1 MNREYHRWY
10 SPVLNRDMELL
21 VYGHAGARVIIFPT
35 SRGRF
40 YEWEDHGMI
49 AGCLREPLERGW
61 LQAFCVDAIDAES
74 WYARW
79 AHPGG
84 RAYRHHQYIEYLHN
98 EVLPFM
104 RWKNPHDYT
113 IALGASFGAF
123 HAAGLGLKY
132 PFEINRIFGICGI
145 YDIRF
150 MTGGYSDDYVYFNNP
165 VQFVAGEYDGWR
177 LDAMRRQDIILAAG
191 TGDPTIGWSR
201 EMSGV
206 LWGKGIGNA
215 LREWDGWVHDW
226 PYWQQ
231 IVPKYLFGHD

>member
-1 MNREYHRWY
+1 M
-10 SPVLNRDMELL
+10 DML
-21 VYGHAGARVIIFPT
+21 VYGHAGAKVIIFPT

-40 YEWEDHGMI
+40 HEWEDHGMI
-49 AGCLREPLERGW
+49 GGCLREPLERGW
-61 LQAFCVDAIDAES
+61 LQAFCVDAIDSES

-84 RAYRHHQYIEYLHN
+84 RAYRHHQYIEYVHN
-98 EVLPFM
+98 EVMPLM
-104 RWKNPHDYT
+104 RMKNSHDFT

-123 HAAGLGLKY
+123 HAANLALKY
-132 PFEINRIFGICGI
+132 PFEINRLFGLCGI

-150 MTGGYSDDYVYFNNP
+150 MTDGYSDDYVYFNNP
-165 VQFVAGEYDGWR
+165 VQFVAGEHDGWR

-191 TGDPTIGWSR
+191 TGDPTVGWSR

-215 LREWDGWVHDW
+215 LREWNGWVHDW

-231 IVPKYLFGHD
+231 MVPRYLFGHD